1 MADSGP
7 QSVRV
12 VAEDETD
19 AQPTAGLWRK
29 RDGTGLSEAESPAA
43 TLSRG
48 ERPALAWTGFYCFS
62 RALHQRRI
70 YYLLHRILLSTF

>member
-1 MADSGP
+1 MIKVNINGDKSCCYYEYCGRL
-7 QSVRV
+7 RV

-19 AQPTAGLWRK
+19 AQPTAGLWRE

-62 RALHQRRI
+62 
-70 YYLLHRILLSTF
+70 